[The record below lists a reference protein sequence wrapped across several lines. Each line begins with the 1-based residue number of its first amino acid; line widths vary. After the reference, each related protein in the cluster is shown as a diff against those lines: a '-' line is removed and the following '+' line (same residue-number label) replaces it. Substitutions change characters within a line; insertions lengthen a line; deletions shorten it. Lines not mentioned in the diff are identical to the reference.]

1 MVILVKLFRVIK
13 LFNSLS
19 RNLFRIISIIV
30 VISSILIKKV
40 RFIVMKCFL
49 KVFLFL
55 KVLL

>member
-40 RFIVMKCFL
+40 RLIVMKCFL